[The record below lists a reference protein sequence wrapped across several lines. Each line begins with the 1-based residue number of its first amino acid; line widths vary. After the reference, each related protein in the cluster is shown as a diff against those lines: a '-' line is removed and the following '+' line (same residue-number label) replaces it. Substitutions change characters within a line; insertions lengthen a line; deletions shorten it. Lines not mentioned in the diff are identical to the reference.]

1 MSGPVRVAV
10 KGAQGRMG
18 QRIAA
23 LLGET
28 EGVVLAA
35 AMERPQASLVGRD
48 LGELVPG
55 IQGVTVRDGVE
66 QAMAD
71 ADVLIDFTVK
81 ESTLQDLDT
90 YARIGKPVVIGT
102 TGFQPDEVRRIRE
115 TLADIPYVFAPN
127 MSVGVNV
134 LFNLVRQA
142 ATALG
147 DDYDVEILEA
157 HHRYKKDSPSGT
169 AVRLGEVAADA
180 LGRSYPEDAVFH
192 REGMVGERTRRE
204 IGMQVVRGGDIVGDH
219 TVYYVGLGERIELTH
234 RAHSRDTF
242 VRGAIRAALWVAGK
256 PVGAYDM
263 QDVLGFRQEGA

>member
-1 MSGPVRVAV
+1 
-10 KGAQGRMG
+10 MG
-18 QRIAA
+18 QRIAV

-28 EGVVLAA
+28 EGVELAA
-35 AMERPQASLVGRD
+35 AIERPEATSIGRD
-48 LGELVPG
+48 LGEWVA
-55 IQGVTVRDGVE
+55 GVKGVRVQDQVE
-66 QAMAD
+66 AAMAD
-71 ADVLIDFTVK
+71 ADVLIDFTVR
-81 ESTLQDLDT
+81 ESTLQDLDA

-102 TGFQPDEVRRIRE
+102 TGFQPGEVGRIRS
-115 TLADIPYVFAPN
+115 TLTGIPYVFAPN

-142 ATALG
+142 AAALG

-169 AVRLGEVAADA
+169 AVRLGEVAAEA

-192 REGMVGERTRRE
+192 REGMVGERTQRE

-242 VRGAIRAALWVAGK
+242 VRGAIRAALWVASK
-256 PVGAYDM
+256 PPGAYDM
-263 QDVLGFRQEGA
+263 QDVLGFREAGR